1 MADSVL
7 IVGLS
12 TGPIFGCPDTEYGA
26 GQSLETNPVVSEV
39 KTLSNGKGEVIAAA
53 YVPGEHTATYS
64 AKIKGAIPNDS
75 PGTPLTI
82 GEEKGFLKSIKITK
96 TGGDFA
102 DISIEISWWNNV
114 KPETTTSGT
123 TGT

>member
-1 MADSVL
+1 MADETSVV

-12 TGPIFGCPDTEYGA
+12 TGPIFGCPDTDFGA

-39 KTLSNGKGEVIAAA
+39 KSLTNGQGETIAAA

-64 AKIKGAIPNDS
+64 AKIKGTIPDDP

-82 GEEKGFLKSIKITK
+82 GDEKGYLKSIKITK

-102 DISIEISWWNNV
+102 DVSIEIGWWDKV
-114 KPETTTSGT
+114 KPDAGV
-123 TGT
+123 